1 MELLVRTRNGSSAAW
16 RALMKRSAPGMACSS
31 WTSTPSMSMR
41 KLGRGPRSVVVMP
54 VSCPNPRTYALW
66 DEHAASAGGAPQQER
81 AGGRRGVR
89 RGRPLPGG
97 RPGPAADRLH
107 HPGPGQRARGDRL
120 RGRLGGHPRGAAG
133 PAAGAGPRGPAGAG
147 PAGPGRLAGRARPG
161 AAAGPARPQPGRAVL
176 AGGGGRRR
184 GRAHARGAAAMT
196 AGPVAPADRHGP
208 AAATV
213 LVGALLVLVGIGW
226 LLDAGGVEVPWRALL
241 PAALIAVGLACVAG
255 AFQGRQHALM
265 VVGVALTAVLS
276 VAVAADWDLDVP
288 LAGGVGDRAERPAT
302 PAELTEYEL
311 GAGDFLLDLQQL
323 QVPPGTTAVQARV
336 GVGELVVEL
345 PDGVSVRVVAS
356 SGLGEVQVLGEQEGG
371 FANRV
376 DTSVEAGGDRRL
388 ELDLRV
394 GMGQVRV
401 ER

>member
-1 MELLVRTRNGSSAAW
+1 MTTE
-16 RALMKRSAPGMACSS
+16 PI
-31 WTSTPSMSMR
+31 
-41 KLGRGPRSVVVMP
+41 
-54 VSCPNPRTYALW
+54 
-66 DEHAASAGGAPQQER
+66 
-81 AGGRRGVR
+81 RR
-89 RGRPLPGG
+89 P
-97 RPGPAADRLH
+97 
-107 HPGPGQRARGDRL
+107 
-120 RGRLGGHPRGAAG
+120 
-133 PAAGAGPRGPAGAG
+133 
-147 PAGPGRLAGRARPG
+147 
-161 AAAGPARPQPGRAVL
+161 
-176 AGGGGRRR
+176 
-184 GRAHARGAAAMT
+184 
-196 AGPVAPADRHGP
+196 PADRHGP

-255 AFQGRQHALM
+255 AFQGRQHAMM

-288 LAGGVGDRAERPAT
+288 LAGGVGDRTERPAT

-311 GAGDFLLDLQQL
+311 GAGDLDLQQL

-345 PDGVSVRVVAS
+345 PDGVSARVVAS

-376 DTSVEAGGDRRL
+376 DTTVEAGGDRRL

>member
-1 MELLVRTRNGSSAAW
+1 MTTE
-16 RALMKRSAPGMACSS
+16 PI
-31 WTSTPSMSMR
+31 
-41 KLGRGPRSVVVMP
+41 PRP
-54 VSCPNPRTYALW
+54 
-66 DEHAASAGGAPQQER
+66 
-81 AGGRRGVR
+81 
-89 RGRPLPGG
+89 
-97 RPGPAADRLH
+97 
-107 HPGPGQRARGDRL
+107 
-120 RGRLGGHPRGAAG
+120 
-133 PAAGAGPRGPAGAG
+133 
-147 PAGPGRLAGRARPG
+147 
-161 AAAGPARPQPGRAVL
+161 
-176 AGGGGRRR
+176 
-184 GRAHARGAAAMT
+184 
-196 AGPVAPADRHGP
+196 PADRHGP

-255 AFQGRQHALM
+255 AFRGRQHAMM

-288 LAGGVGDRAERPAT
+288 LAGGVGDRTERPAT

-345 PDGVSVRVVAS
+345 PDGVSVQVMAS

-376 DTSVEAGGDRRL
+376 DTTVEAGGDRRL

>member
-1 MELLVRTRNGSSAAW
+1 MTTE
-16 RALMKRSAPGMACSS
+16 PI
-31 WTSTPSMSMR
+31 
-41 KLGRGPRSVVVMP
+41 PRP
-54 VSCPNPRTYALW
+54 
-66 DEHAASAGGAPQQER
+66 
-81 AGGRRGVR
+81 
-89 RGRPLPGG
+89 
-97 RPGPAADRLH
+97 
-107 HPGPGQRARGDRL
+107 
-120 RGRLGGHPRGAAG
+120 
-133 PAAGAGPRGPAGAG
+133 
-147 PAGPGRLAGRARPG
+147 
-161 AAAGPARPQPGRAVL
+161 
-176 AGGGGRRR
+176 
-184 GRAHARGAAAMT
+184 
-196 AGPVAPADRHGP
+196 PADRHGP

-255 AFQGRQHALM
+255 AFQGRQHAMM

-288 LAGGVGDRAERPAT
+288 LAGGVGDRTERPAT

-345 PDGVSVRVVAS
+345 PDGVSARVVAS

-376 DTSVEAGGDRRL
+376 DTTVEAGGDRRL